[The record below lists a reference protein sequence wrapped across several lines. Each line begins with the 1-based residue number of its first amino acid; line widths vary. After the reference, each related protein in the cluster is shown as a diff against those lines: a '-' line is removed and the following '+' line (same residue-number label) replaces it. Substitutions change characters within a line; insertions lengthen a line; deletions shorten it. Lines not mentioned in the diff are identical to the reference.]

1 KRRQTLSTRSHDELP
16 HAPRR
21 VGDAGGRLRRET
33 LVTVLVTV
41 DHNVCAG
48 LIQGVPQRPDA
59 GIVAVLRA
67 RRKARMV
74 PDGDCASPVVARS
87 EIGAQPLLL
96 LRSGIHLNVAV
107 EHDDM
112 PVTGVEGVIASRRA
126 ARARPD
132 EHYGPPGRNDGRRFA
147 PGRFGDETTEHRG
160 GDGRQP
166 RGEARYGHPRHAD
179 PPERALPA
187 SSTAAITLAGQCGS
201 CRLKMPPATS
211 M

>member
-1 KRRQTLSTRSHDELP
+1 MTASSNR
-16 HAPRR
+16 A
-21 VGDAGGRLRRET
+21 
-33 LVTVLVTV
+33 
-41 DHNVCAG
+41 
-48 LIQGVPQRPDA
+48 
-59 GIVAVLRA
+59 VAS
-67 RRKARMV
+67 
-74 PDGDCASPVVARS
+74 SP
-87 EIGAQPLLL
+87 
-96 LRSGIHLNVAV
+96 
-107 EHDDM
+107 
-112 PVTGVEGVIASRRA
+112 
-126 ARARPD
+126 PD

-211 M
+211 MRAPAQWSENWLRHEGGTCAKYDSANAAAVARARSRDNASRPTRPAMWANR